1 MKKSSKIGLGIG
13 TAMCVTGLILFGVG
27 MSSGG
32 GEYVMA
38 SDINEMDGSIQEQK
52 VFTMKRTKLEEVTDV
67 EIDLDEI
74 ELTVKPSEDEN
85 YYLEYQVKS
94 RKGKN
99 PLEYGLENGMLS
111 VIEKTDEKF
120 YFIQIDLSFLS
131 DWLGQ
136 PEMESRE
143 EVVLYVPSDKK
154 LDSFSAK
161 IGDNDCY
168 AEGLNCAEADIYL
181 DFGNLIIKDSV
192 IDNGN
197 IVLEDGG
204 MEAERTKCGET
215 DVKLQYGSLLINDSE
230 WNDSTVKIEDG
241 DLETNQLLCAKTDMI
256 LENGGFMGKN
266 STMKDS
272 TVSLEYGGMTAEEIS
287 IEGDVTIRSEYG
299 DILLDIAPENLFGL
313 SMSCSTEY
321 GYIETGDLDEQ
332 ISRSEDEETMSYER
346 KAAQE
351 SGCLQ
356 IQCEEGDIEIQ

>member
-1 MKKSSKIGLGIG
+1 
-13 TAMCVTGLILFGVG
+13 
-27 MSSGG
+27 
-32 GEYVMA
+32 MA

-52 VFTMKRTKLEEVTDV
+52 VFTMKKTKLEEITDI

-99 PLEYGLENGMLS
+99 PLEYGVENGALS
-111 VIEKTDEKF
+111 ITEKTEEKF

-154 LDSFSAK
+154 LNSFSAK
-161 IGDNDCY
+161 IGYNDCY
-168 AEGLNCAEADIYL
+168 IEGLNGAEADIYL

-192 IDNGN
+192 IDEGS

-204 MEAERTKCGET
+204 MEAERLKCDET
-215 DVKLQYGSLLINDSE
+215 DVRLQYGSLLINDSE
-230 WNDSTVKIEDG
+230 WDDSTVQIEDG
-241 DLETNQLLCAKTDMI
+241 DLETNQFLCTQTDI
-256 LENGGFMGKN
+256 RIEYGGFMGKN

-272 TVSLEYGGMTAEEIS
+272 TVSLEDGGMTAEDIR
-287 IEGDVTIRSEYG
+287 IEGDVTIDSEYG
-299 DILLDIAPENLFGL
+299 DILLDIDPENIMGL
-313 SMSCSTEY
+313 SMSCDTEY
-321 GYIETGDLDEQ
+321 GSIEIGDLDGQ
-332 ISRSEDEETMSYER
+332 ISRNEEEETMSYER

-356 IQCEEGDIEIQ
+356 IQCEEGDIEIK